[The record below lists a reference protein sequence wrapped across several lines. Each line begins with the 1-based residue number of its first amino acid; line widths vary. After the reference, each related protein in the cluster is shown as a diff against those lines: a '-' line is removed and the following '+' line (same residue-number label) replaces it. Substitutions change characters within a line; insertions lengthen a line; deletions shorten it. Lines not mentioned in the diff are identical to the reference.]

1 MTLDHL
7 DNEELLRLSL
17 SAIESDRDAD
27 AISMLKEIVARQPD
41 HFQAVYLLAA
51 QHAQIGMFD
60 RAESE
65 FRAAVEMAP
74 DFPVA
79 RFQLG
84 QLLAMSGRAEE
95 ARGILQ
101 PILEGR
107 DALGAYSRAM
117 VALAEERADVGL
129 REIEEGLALPQPIPA
144 LANDMRRLSQSLR
157 EAEPERTPTAPVYLA
172 GYGYGRPGGVE

>member
-7 DNEELLRLSL
+7 DNDELLRLSL
-17 SAIESDRDAD
+17 SAIEANRDAE

-41 HFQAVYLLAA
+41 HFHAIYLLAA

-65 FRAAVEMAP
+65 FRAAVALVP

-84 QLLAMSGRAEE
+84 QLLALSGRADE
-95 ARGILQ
+95 AREILQ

-107 DALGAYSRAM
+107 DAIGAYSRAII
-117 VALAEERADVGL
+117 ALAENRIDVGL
-129 REIEEGLALPQPIPA
+129 REIDEGLALPQPIPA
-144 LANDMRRLSQSLR
+144 LTNDMHRLLQSLR
-157 EAEPERTPTAPVYLA
+157 DAEPERAPVASAYFA
-172 GYGYGRPGGVE
+172 GHGYGRAGGVE

>member
-7 DNEELLRLSL
+7 DSEELLRLSL
-17 SAIESDRDAD
+17 LAIEANRDAE

-41 HFQAVYLLAA
+41 HFHAVYLLAA

-65 FRAAVEMAP
+65 FRAAVAMAP

-84 QLLAMSGRAEE
+84 QLLAMSGRANE
-95 ARGILQ
+95 AREVLQ

-107 DALGAYSRAM
+107 DALGAYSRAI
-117 VALAEERADVGL
+117 VAFAENRIDVGL
-129 REIEEGLALPQPIPA
+129 REIDEGLALPQSIPA
-144 LANDMRRLSQSLR
+144 LTNDMRRLSQSLR
-157 EAEPERTPTAPVYLA
+157 EAEPERVPAAPVYLA
-172 GYGYGRPGGVE
+172 GHGYGRAGGVE